1 MKMFN
6 QRKEATAVIAHY
18 KQNGFALAK
27 LLTSMKWILALVGV
41 VAGIF
46 IAMQIRSYAGVE
58 EKIRDTDAG
67 DIFHEIYA
75 LKTANESLKDEI
87 SALEARLEQYSTQ
100 TSGYATMSAEIEKN
114 EILLGDKPIQ
124 GPGVQITIASPA
136 LSLEEFVDTT
146 NELWAAGAEAVTVNE
161 IRLTDATD
169 GFYTIND
176 MVLLN
181 GEVLSLPYAF
191 DVFGDSTVLLE
202 ILNQPGGLLSRFWN
216 TYPEGEILVEAKENL

>member
-6 QRKEATAVIAHY
+6 KIS
-18 KQNGFALAK
+18 L
-27 LLTSMKWILALVGV
+27 KWILALVGI

-46 IAMQIRSYAGVE
+46 IAMQVRSYAKVE
-58 EKIRDTDAG
+58 ERIRDTDAG

-87 SALEARLEQYSTQ
+87 SALEARLVQYSTQ
-100 TSGYATMSAEIEKN
+100 TSSYATLTAEIEKN
-114 EILLGDKPIQ
+114 EILLGYKPIQ
-124 GPGVQITIASPA
+124 GPGVQITINIA
-136 LSLEEFVDTT
+136 LSLEEIVDMT
-146 NELWAAGAEAVTVNE
+146 NELWAAGAEAVGVDG

-181 GEVLSLPYAF
+181 GEVLTLPYTF
-191 DVFGDSTVLLE
+191 DAFGDSTVLLE
-202 ILNQPGGLLSRFWN
+202 ILNQPGGVLSRFEN
-216 TYPEGEILVEAKENL
+216 TYPDGEILIQAKEKF